1 MATSYLPDP
10 ATRLHGVWIHRTLCV
25 RRGARAVRTWV
36 TETIGG
42 WGLEIMGMV
51 GRGGVGLAAEQNSA
65 QDKDGDNRM
74 DCCVQHVA
82 SSQAQVNSVT

>member
-10 ATRLHGVWIHRTLCV
+10 ATRLHGVWIHRMLCV

-36 TETIGG
+36 TETIRG

-51 GRGGVGLAAEQNSA
+51 GRGGVVWQQNRIA
-65 QDKDGDNRM
+65 HRTRTGM
-74 DCCVQHVA
+74 VA
-82 SSQAQVNSVT
+82 WT

>member
-1 MATSYLPDP
+1 M
-10 ATRLHGVWIHRTLCV
+10 
-25 RRGARAVRTWV
+25 RTWV

-65 QDKDGDNRM
+65 QDKDGDSSMGLLRQR
-74 DCCVQHVA
+74 VTP
-82 SSQAQVNSVT
+82 SQAQVNSVT